1 MLFNPVKVTTETD
14 KTLEDLLFKEDE
26 ETPRLPKT
34 SVESFQGSVTTTA
47 SSSTNEKSVGTS
59 EKSVEIQAT
68 FNVTEAEYQLM
79 NDEPYEYIESNIEE
93 DAKYLESAIGL
104 PDYDQGKHKSSIFF
118 NNSKMD
124 FFILQSNL
132 KAMKCTMKMLQILM
146 NCWQERKDPKKR
158 IQDP

>member
-47 SSSTNEKSVGTS
+47 SSSTNEKSSVGSS

-118 NNSKMD
+118 NNS
-124 FFILQSNL
+124 
-132 KAMKCTMKMLQILM
+132 
-146 NCWQERKDPKKR
+146 
-158 IQDP
+158 

>member
-47 SSSTNEKSVGTS
+47 SSSTNEKSVGSS

-118 NNSKMD
+118 NNS
-124 FFILQSNL
+124 
-132 KAMKCTMKMLQILM
+132 
-146 NCWQERKDPKKR
+146 
-158 IQDP
+158 